1 MNRRL
6 KPRELVIDN
15 HDRIGIVVEQ
25 TRKPSRKWIME
36 QIDASVRD
44 VGDCTW
50 WNVMP
55 LAGGLVIVPEPEA
68 RYQREA
74 TTEDALAAV
83 AGGNP
88 AAVATLLKLFPEL
101 RDVALQSRSE

>member
-6 KPRELVIDN
+6 KPRDLVIDN

-50 WNVMP
+50 WKVMP
-55 LAGGLVIVPEPEA
+55 LSVQNKFRAVFIV
-68 RYQREA
+68 
-74 TTEDALAAV
+74 LC
-83 AGGNP
+83 
-88 AAVATLLKLFPEL
+88 LLSLFVMWGRL
-101 RDVALQSRSE
+101 IF

>member
-36 QIDASVRD
+36 QIDASVPGRRRLH
-44 VGDCTW
+44 VVEGDA
-50 WNVMP
+50 P
-55 LAGGLVIVPEPEA
+55 GRRLVIVPSRRLVISA
-68 RYQREA
+68 RRRRRTPLQAWLEG
-74 TTEDALAAV
+74 TQLALRR
-83 AGGNP
+83 
-88 AAVATLLKLFPEL
+88 F
-101 RDVALQSRSE
+101 